1 MRRLVLEFGFLAS
14 VLCLSGAGGAINCH
28 EQSSS
33 VQTSLNVIGDSF
45 DPVPL
50 SIIDESF
57 DTAIVTK
64 NETPFTLPVNAFY
77 DDAELDNSDLDVDLV
92 DTSFLQKYER
102 ELADLI
108 TVASWYFGTII
119 VVLEVTSYFFGYSQW
134 FGLATLCFSGL
145 LLEYFWNKF
154 KAVFW
159 SAVKLSN
166 TSFGSMLIMLWL
178 GSGFGTGT
186 FVPTSLHVESFV
198 HARHSAYIDYDD
210 QFIYFMRCLSTA
222 ADDRWSAQFE
232 ALKVSKGYCWLV
244 ASSILTTIV

>member
-1 MRRLVLEFGFLAS
+1 MVLEFGFLAS

-92 DTSFLQKYER
+92 GTSFLQKYER

-134 FGLATLCFSGL
+134 FGLATLCFSRL
-145 LLEYFWNKF
+145 LLDYFWKKF
-154 KAVFW
+154 KALFW
-159 SAVKLSN
+159 TAVKLSN
-166 TSFGSMLIMLWL
+166 TSIGSML
-178 GSGFGTGT
+178 
-186 FVPTSLHVESFV
+186 
-198 HARHSAYIDYDD
+198 
-210 QFIYFMRCLSTA
+210 
-222 ADDRWSAQFE
+222 
-232 ALKVSKGYCWLV
+232 
-244 ASSILTTIV
+244 